1 VSHVKESSVLGF
13 EIHHKKLRTLDCKAR
28 KFKHELKLITRRCP
42 GISIE
47 SRIIRPKQY
56 VQGWMGHYGC
66 GLKYNDAVA
75 LDGWIR
81 RRLRMCYWKQWRRPR
96 RRIGQLIKFGVS
108 KRDAIR
114 LGLSRK
120 SYWRLSK
127 TLGTNMGL
135 SNAHFEEIGLISL
148 RTLWC
153 KIHHPATA
161 R

>member
-1 VSHVKESSVLGF
+1 MASISRYLERKLKVKVNQAKSKVRPVKESSVLGF
-13 EIHHKKLRTLDCKAR
+13 EIHHKKLRTLDCKIR

-42 GISIE
+42 G
-47 SRIIRPKQY
+47 
-56 VQGWMGHYGC
+56 
-66 GLKYNDAVA
+66 
-75 LDGWIR
+75 
-81 RRLRMCYWKQWRRPR
+81 
-96 RRIGQLIKFGVS
+96 
-108 KRDAIR
+108 
-114 LGLSRK
+114 
-120 SYWRLSK
+120 WRLSK